1 MLLPS
6 HSKSFTLLEL
16 LIVIGIIAVLA
27 TVLIAVLNPADYR
40 RRSNDSRRLTD
51 LRSLND
57 MIALYDINTQGAL
70 VLGLPNTLYIS
81 LPSDNENCSD
91 LDLPDLPP
99 SWSYHCS
106 NSQNFRK
113 TDSTGWLPINF
124 TQDETI
130 NLPALPIDPVNTV
143 QGGYYYT
150 YAVGGSWELT
160 AQLESQRHTINQ
172 ATDGGLNPARY
183 ELGTDTKLTPF
194 INGLVGSWSFNETS
208 GTIAYDLS
216 GFGNHGTMYSS
227 STPTYLIS
235 NQALNIDGVDDYV
248 DCGNDPSLNIT
259 GAVTVSSWVKSVKN
273 NASLFQGIIGKG
285 NLNGPEYGYIL
296 TKGIDNRFYFQVS
309 LGSYARSDK
318 STYSD
323 LEYTDDAWHHLVGV
337 LLPDG
342 SHYLYVDGVQQ
353 SAHSGTGTFR
363 PAASNIRLVIGTA
376 YGDSPLNTNYN
387 EKFKGLIDDVRIY
400 NRALSAAEIQAIY
413 EASKLNY

>member
-16 LIVIGIIAVLA
+16 LIVIGIIAVLS

-51 LRSLND
+51 IRSLND

-99 SWSYHCS
+99 SWSYHCA

-113 TDSTGWLPINF
+113 NDSTGWLPIDF

-194 INGLVGSWSFNETS
+194 VNGLVGQWSFNETS
-208 GTIAYDLS
+208 GTIAYDSS

-227 STPTYLIS
+227 TTPTYLVS
-235 NQALNIDGVDDYV
+235 NNTLNLDGSDDYV
-248 DCGNDPSLNIT
+248 DCGNDESLDITEAITIEAWIKPIGLHSPSN
-259 GAVTVSSWVKSVKN
+259 
-273 NASLFQGIIGKG
+273 
-285 NLNGPEYGYIL
+285 
-296 TKGIDNRFYFQVS
+296 
-309 LGSYARSDK
+309 LGSIVYMGGNAPRYYHDDTTKTLYVRFQTTNDDITRELSANLIPMNEYHHTAI
-318 STYSD
+318 TYNGIN
-323 LEYTDDAWHHLVGV
+323 LV
-337 LLPDG
+337 
-342 SHYLYVDGVQQ
+342 SYVDGIPR
-353 SAHSGTGTFR
+353 ATYPASGSIVSPGSGATR
-363 PAASNIRLVIGTA
+363 IGV
-376 YGDSPLNTNYN
+376 YGSTHFFN
-387 EKFKGLIDDVRIY
+387 GLIDEVRIY
-400 NRALSAAEIQAIY
+400 NRALSAEEIQATY
-413 EASKLNY
+413 NATK

>member
-57 MIALYDINTQGAL
+57 MIALYDINTLGAL
-70 VLGLPNTLYIS
+70 VLGSPNTVYIS

-99 SWSYHCS
+99 SWSYHCA
-106 NSQNFRK
+106 NAQNFRK
-113 TDSTGWLPINF
+113 TDSTGWLPIDF

-208 GTIAYDLS
+208 GNTAYDSS

-227 STPTYLIS
+227 TTPSYLIS
-235 NQALNIDGVDDYV
+235 NQTLDLDGIDDYV
-248 DCGNDPSLNIT
+248 DCGNDESLNIT
-259 GAVTVSSWVKSVKN
+259 EAVTIEAWVNFTSKTGYAGLVSKGDHYRYLLYQYGGGDALGLYIVTASGTKATGPVYGCGNGLWHHVVGTFDKSLPNKRLKFYKDGVEVETAGGYN
-273 NASLFQGIIGKG
+273 EDILTNAEPFFIGK
-285 NLNGPEYGYIL
+285 Y
-296 TKGIDNRFYFQVS
+296 
-309 LGSYARSDK
+309 SY
-318 STYSD
+318 
-323 LEYTDDAWHHLVGV
+323 
-337 LLPDG
+337 
-342 SHYLYVDGVQQ
+342 SH
-353 SAHSGTGTFR
+353 
-363 PAASNIRLVIGTA
+363 
-376 YGDSPLNTNYN
+376 
-387 EKFKGLIDDVRIY
+387 FKGLIDEVRIY
-400 NRALSAAEIQAIY
+400 NRAFSATEIQAIY
-413 EASKLNY
+413 EASKLNYQ